1 MDSQLNS
8 LYNEFTNPNSPNFAS
23 VNIND
28 IYRNSKSDSSQHP
41 VSRSDILEF
50 QASLES
56 LSRQKERRLLR
67 GRKRKA
73 SFRKWIVFCPRHLI
87 VGDLCFLRQ
96 LDSTNKSQTTIAVFM
111 DAFSRLAHLSTQ
123 RTRSSKATLKSF
135 NKAIAFFSKEYSN
148 TYKLFNSDLG
158 TEFRGAFIRLEL
170 GLTPSSQSYAAV
182 EYLTKLYIF
191 FLGASNRNIISAH
204 IAQKW
209 VRMQSQH

>member
-1 MDSQLNS
+1 MDTRLNS
-8 LYNEFTNPNSPNFAS
+8 LYREFTNLNSPNFA
-23 VNIND
+23 NINIGD

-41 VSRSDILEF
+41 VSRNDILEF

-73 SFRKWIVFCPRHLI
+73 SFRKWIVFSPRHLI

-96 LDSTNKSQTTIAVFM
+96 LDATNKSQTTIAVFM

-123 RTRSSKATLKSF
+123 RTRSSEATLKSF
-135 NKAIAFFSKEYSN
+135 KKAITFFSKEYSN

-158 TEFRGAFIRLEL
+158 SEFHGAFIRLGL
-170 GLTPSSQSYAAV
+170 GLSTPQSYAIIK
-182 EYLTKLYIF
+182 YLTKICIF
-191 FLGASNRNIISAH
+191 LLGASNRSIIFVH
-204 IAQKW
+204 I
-209 VRMQSQH
+209 VQSWDRTQSRH